1 MMELKYLID
10 LFRDDNYKFFYVN
23 IEEGQVIRMDSTWID
38 GIVEAY
44 DKLIESIPEEKKPN
58 EVVVV
63 KLTDFIY
70 DNKVHNDLYAKS
82 WFYPEE
88 FEYLYNDYK
97 HVCDTFEKLGFFD
110 NGKLDNDTL
119 KKFNKSYNHSTY
131 NINVSLYHYDDDDH
145 DHRVIYVKFEK
156 EAIRNENC

>member
-10 LFRDDNYKFFYVN
+10 LFRDDKYRFFYVN
-23 IEEGQVIRMDSTWID
+23 TEEGQVIGMDTSWTD
-38 GIVEAY
+38 RIVEEY

-58 EVVVV
+58 EVVIV

-70 DNKVHNDLYAKS
+70 DNKVHNDLCAKS
-82 WFYPEE
+82 WFYPDE

-110 NGKLDNDTL
+110 NCKLDNDTL
-119 KKFNKSYNHSTY
+119 KKFNKFYVHSTH
-131 NINVSLYHYDDDDH
+131 NINVSLYHYDDDPK
-145 DHRVIYVKFEK
+145 VIYVKFEK
-156 EAIRNENC
+156 EARK